1 MADNTETPLTHLNP
15 TKGVDKK
22 GKRTLALSMESK
34 DAVRKR
40 LRFHD
45 DDDDHTSTK
54 E

>member
-1 MADNTETPLTHLNP
+1 MVDYTETPLTHFNP
-15 TKGVDKK
+15 TKAIDKK
-22 GKRTLALSMESK
+22 GERTLTLNIESK

-40 LRFHD
+40 IPF

>member
-1 MADNTETPLTHLNP
+1 MAENTETPITQFNP

-22 GKRTLALSMESK
+22 GKRTLTLTLESK

-40 LRFHD
+40 IRFD